1 MSLLAYLDYAPVVR
15 LGLGPVSVS
24 PHGIATVVGFLA
36 GARLLLGA
44 TRRLAMPD
52 DLVYRALTRGA
63 VGALIGARFAYVANH
78 LGDFDSPLEWF
89 AVWNGG
95 ISLLGGIAGGLALG
109 LPVVVRDGHPLWPT
123 LDAVAPG
130 LALGIAVGR
139 VGDLVVADHL
149 GKPTGSPLGYLC
161 TGADTASP
169 CNAPVGHA
177 VHQPALYD
185 LAAATLILA
194 VLLLGRRRRTPHP
207 GTIALLFG
215 ALYGIARF
223 TEDFFRIDE
232 THGTGLTGS
241 QWTALIVAV
250 LSSST
255 LVRRRRR
262 RHDAEPTPGETVTS
276 EAAR

>member
-1 MSLLAYLDYAPVVR
+1 
-15 LGLGPVSVS
+15 
-24 PHGIATVVGFLA
+24 
-36 GARLLLGA
+36 
-44 TRRLAMPD
+44 MPD

-63 VGALIGARFAYVANH
+63 VGALIGARVAYVANH

-109 LPVVVRDGHPLWPT
+109 LPVVVRAGHPRWPT

-139 VGDLVVADHL
+139 IGDLVVADHL

-169 CNAPVGHA
+169 CNAPVGQA

-194 VLLLGRRRRTPHP
+194 VLLLWRRRGTPAP
-207 GTIALLFG
+207 GSVALLFG
-215 ALYGIARF
+215 VLYGIARF

-241 QWTALIVAV
+241 QWTALTVAV

-262 RHDAEPTPGETVTS
+262 RHDAEPTPRQTATGEP
-276 EAAR
+276 AR